1 VSQLR
6 TVTKIQQ
13 QKKVLHRYNIFLN
26 DDYAFSVDED
36 ILVQHRIHKG
46 MELSKQE
53 VEEIMDRED
62 VHRNYVM
69 AINYLSYRMRSTQEI
84 RTYLRQKEVT
94 PSTIAEII
102 SRLEKEK
109 LINDLSFAQAF
120 VRDRMHRSTKGPRV
134 IMNELREKG
143 VKAEIANEAV
153 TQYDEDSQFAKAHK
167 WAQKEAKKKSQHAV
181 GKRKDQLR
189 NKLMQKGFASAIVS
203 AVINEIEIEVDPEE
217 EYLRLEKQANTL
229 RRRYEKKHEGYE
241 LKMKIK
247 AALYSRR
254 FSSTLIDKYI
264 EKMDEAR

>member
-1 VSQLR
+1 
-6 TVTKIQQ
+6 
-13 QKKVLHRYNIFLN
+13 
-26 DDYAFSVDED
+26 
-36 ILVQHRIHKG
+36 

-53 VEEIMDRED
+53 VEEIMEHED

-153 TQYDEDSQFAKAHK
+153 TQYDEDSQFAKA
-167 WAQKEAKKKSQHAV
+167 QKRAPKVSKKKSQ
-181 GKRKDQLR
+181 
-189 NKLMQKGFASAIVS
+189 
-203 AVINEIEIEVDPEE
+203 
-217 EYLRLEKQANTL
+217 
-229 RRRYEKKHEGYE
+229 KH
-241 LKMKIK
+241 
-247 AALYSRR
+247 
-254 FSSTLIDKYI
+254 DW
-264 EKMDEAR
+264 